1 MRYRVSYTDKVYGNV
16 WVDADSEEEAEE
28 KVIRG
33 DYRSWDVDEWTGDLI
48 IQSVEP
54 DLELD

>member
-16 WVDADSEEEAEE
+16 WVDADSEEEAEQR
-28 KVIRG
+28 VING
-33 DYRSWDVDEWTGDLI
+33 DYNFWDVDELTGDLV

-54 DLELD
+54 VRT

>member
-1 MRYRVSYTDKVYGNV
+1 MRYRVSYTDKVYGV
-16 WVDADSEEEAEE
+16 WVDADSEEEAEQR
-28 KVIRG
+28 VING
-33 DYRSWDVDEWTGDLI
+33 DYNSWDVDELAGNLV

>member
-16 WVDADSEEEAEE
+16 WVDADSEEEAEQR
-28 KVIRG
+28 VING
-33 DYRSWDVDEWTGDLI
+33 DYNSWDVDELTGNLV

>member
-1 MRYRVSYTDKVYGNV
+1 MRYRVSYTDKVYGV
-16 WVDADSEEEAEE
+16 WVDADSEEEAEQR
-28 KVIRG
+28 VING
-33 DYRSWDVDEWTGDLI
+33 DYNSWDVNELTGNLV